1 MATKEKRCVLYQ
13 DKTGMWWDL
22 ALYVPTVIFL
32 LSIAMKLWYSSNQDW
47 TYILVFAATYFF
59 IAGINRI
66 LKVRL
71 MILPTSPIVLDAN
84 KQRIL
89 LELRGNDKVE
99 LVKNVRYY
107 ADFVGKSFA
116 ISGMDLTGKKKQYV
130 FSRGQ
135 FANAA
140 EFSELRDFLKIYA

>member
-1 MATKEKRCVLYQ
+1 MAIKEKRCVLHQ
-13 DKTGMWWDL
+13 DKNGMWWDL
-22 ALYVPTVIFL
+22 ALYVPTVVFL
-32 LSIAMKLWYSSNQDW
+32 LSIAFKLWYSSNQDW
-47 TYILVFAATYFF
+47 TYILLFAATYFF
-59 IAGINRI
+59 IAGVNRI

-71 MILPTSPIVLDAN
+71 MILPTSPIVFDVN

-89 LELRGNDKVE
+89 LELRGKDKVE

-116 ISGMDLTGKKKQYV
+116 ISGMDLLGRKKQYV

-135 FANAA
+135 FADDT